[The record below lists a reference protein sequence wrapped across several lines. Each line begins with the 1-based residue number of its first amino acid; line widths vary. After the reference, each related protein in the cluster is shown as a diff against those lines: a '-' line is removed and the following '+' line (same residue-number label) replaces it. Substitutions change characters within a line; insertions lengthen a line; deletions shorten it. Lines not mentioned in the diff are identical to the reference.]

1 MDRLVE
7 SGFVGV
13 YQILSDCQDGSR
25 LNLEQ
30 ISSAFYP
37 ALPQRQTEA
46 LNPMVIKVD
55 KKVIRQDPFLRI
67 CMKTG
72 IPLSIIAVIS
82 LWTGQSIGSAVLGM
96 LFIVSASLA
105 IVIGL
110 AYNIRFV
117 MLSIREVRRQ
127 QAEENSKR

>member
-1 MDRLVE
+1 M
-7 SGFVGV
+7 
-13 YQILSDCQDGSR
+13 
-25 LNLEQ
+25 NLEQ

-82 LWTGQSIGSAVLGM
+82 LWTGQSIGSAALGM

-105 IVIGL
+105 
-110 AYNIRFV
+110 
-117 MLSIREVRRQ
+117 S
-127 QAEENSKR
+127 

>member
-1 MDRLVE
+1 MT
-7 SGFVGV
+7 
-13 YQILSDCQDGSR
+13 I
-25 LNLEQ
+25 
-30 ISSAFYP
+30 I
-37 ALPQRQTEA
+37 
-46 LNPMVIKVD
+46 VD

-72 IPLSIIAVIS
+72 IPLSIMAVIS
-82 LWTGQSIGSAVLGM
+82 LWIGQYAGSMALGM
-96 LFIVSASLA
+96 LFVFSTALA

-117 MLSIREVRRQ
+117 MLSIREVKRQ

>member
-1 MDRLVE
+1 
-7 SGFVGV
+7 
-13 YQILSDCQDGSR
+13 
-25 LNLEQ
+25 
-30 ISSAFYP
+30 
-37 ALPQRQTEA
+37 
-46 LNPMVIKVD
+46 
-55 KKVIRQDPFLRI
+55 
-67 CMKTG
+67 MKTG

-82 LWTGQSIGSAVLGM
+82 LWTGQSIGSAALGM

>member
-1 MDRLVE
+1 M
-7 SGFVGV
+7 
-13 YQILSDCQDGSR
+13 
-25 LNLEQ
+25 
-30 ISSAFYP
+30 
-37 ALPQRQTEA
+37 T
-46 LNPMVIKVD
+46 IKID
-55 KKVIRQDPFLRI
+55 KKIIRQDAFLRI

-82 LWTGQSIGSAVLGM
+82 LWTGQYAGSAALGM

-117 MLSIREVRRQ
+117 MLSIREAKRQ
-127 QAEENSKR
+127 QAEQNNKS

>member
-1 MDRLVE
+1 
-7 SGFVGV
+7 
-13 YQILSDCQDGSR
+13 
-25 LNLEQ
+25 
-30 ISSAFYP
+30 
-37 ALPQRQTEA
+37 
-46 LNPMVIKVD
+46 MVIKVD